1 VINEDL
7 SWKEEWSMIDPMIQ
21 RLLEKAIDTPVKLHL
36 LLIFHE
42 NVRMEATASAVAD
55 RVCRDIWSVSQALD
69 ELVEDGVM
77 GRSVSPAGDLR
88 YRYAPHPENHE
99 PIKRLI
105 AGYDDPIERD
115 LLQRLIRDLSTYAA
129 YRRSSAWEYQ
139 IA

>member
-1 VINEDL
+1 
-7 SWKEEWSMIDPMIQ
+7 MIDPVIQ
-21 RLLEKAIDTPVKLHL
+21 HLLEKAIDTPVKLHL

-42 NVRMEATASAVAD
+42 NARMEATAREVAD
-55 RVCRDIWSVSQALD
+55 RVCRDIWSVAQALD

-77 GRSVSPAGDLR
+77 GRSLSSSGTAC

-99 PIKRLI
+99 PIRRLI
-105 AGYDDPIERD
+105 SGYDDPIERD

>member
-1 VINEDL
+1 
-7 SWKEEWSMIDPMIQ
+7 MIDPVIQ

-36 LLIFHE
+36 LLMFHE
-42 NVRMEATASAVAD
+42 NARMDGTAHEIAN
-55 RVCRDIWSVSQALD
+55 RVCRDIWSVAQALD

-77 GRSVSPAGDLR
+77 GRSVSSKGDLR
-88 YRYAPHPENHE
+88 YRYAPQPENHE

>member
-1 VINEDL
+1 
-7 SWKEEWSMIDPMIQ
+7 MIDPMIQ

-42 NVRMEATASAVAD
+42 NPRMEATVSMVAD
-55 RVCRDIWSVSQALD
+55 RVCRDIWSVAQSLE

-77 GRSVSPAGDLR
+77 GRSVSRSGDLS
-88 YRYAPHPENHE
+88 YRYAPLPENHE
-99 PIKRLI
+99 PIRRLL

-115 LLQRLIRDLSTYAA
+115 LLQRLIRDLSTYSP
-129 YRRSSAWEYQ
+129 YRRSSAWEHQ

>member
-1 VINEDL
+1 MV
-7 SWKEEWSMIDPMIQ
+7 DPIIQ

-42 NVRMEATASAVAD
+42 NARMEATATEIAD
-55 RVCRDIWSVSQALD
+55 RVCRDIWSVAQALE

-77 GRSVSPAGDLR
+77 GRATGAGATAR

-105 AGYDDPIERD
+105 HGYDDPIERD